1 MTTANGFPHSA
12 ILCGVRDVREHRVH
26 SGSENRMVLG
36 GSAFNVKSKSLRLG
50 DFSAAEMLR
59 RLRGRRR
66 NRTAVD

>member
-1 MTTANGFPHSA
+1 MTTANGFPHSV
-12 ILCGVRDVREHRVH
+12 ILCGVREYHVH